1 MKNDKIAIFN
11 LSIVVCAIIEEL
23 EKEGASLSPL
33 LIEYLKQLKPYYD
46 KALRKEVK

>member
-1 MKNDKIAIFN
+1 MKSDKIAIFN

-33 LIEYLKQLKPYYD
+33 LIEYKKQLKPYYD
-46 KALRKEVK
+46 KVLRKEVD